1 MGHQEELQVKAGEA
15 FAARDAGI
23 SGGKYEDDIAQVLS
37 AIRRLIRAADLHSRH
52 VTRTAGLTSS
62 QLILLKCVRDS
73 KEVTVG
79 QLATNISVSQATVTN
94 ILDRLEQLVF
104 VRRERSASDRRRVYV
119 HLTPRG
125 REVLETSPEPLQET
139 FIRQFSALKDWE
151 RNMILA
157 SLQRVAEM
165 MDAGHIDASPLLDVG
180 QLDRRG

>member
-1 MGHQEELQVKAGEA
+1 VGQQEKVQVGSGEA
-15 FAARDAGI
+15 FAGHIAGVS
-23 SGGKYEDDIAQVLS
+23 SGQYEDDIAQVLS

-73 KEVTVG
+73 TAITVG

-94 ILDRLEQLVF
+94 ILDRLEQVAF
-104 VRRERSASDRRRVYV
+104 VRRERSESDRRRVYV
-119 HLTPRG
+119 HLTPLG

-165 MDAGHIDASPLLDVG
+165 MDAEHIDASPLLDVG